1 MERGRKMTEETTS
14 NYVKPVLDIHE
25 RPTWNKWIVLSIQ
38 HLFTMFGSTIFVP
51 TITHLNPSVALI
63 SSGLGT
69 LAYLFIT
76 RGKIPAY
83 LGSSFA
89 FIVPITMLLAAKSGG
104 GPGAVMVG
112 TFSVGVVYA
121 IVALIVYY
129 VGVEWIQ
136 KVLPPIVVGPVIMV
150 IGLSLAPSAAAM
162 AMGTNNGGTYDYK
175 ILLVA
180 LITLVATIIAM
191 MFFKGFFGLIPIL
204 CGFVIGYLVSMMFGL
219 VDYTLI
225 KEASLFQVP
234 DFTIPFVNMDPVVTL
249 TVVLSMAPLAFVTM
263 AEHMGHQLLLNRITN
278 RNFFKDP
285 GLHRSLAADGT
296 ASIIA
301 SLIGGPPVTTY
312 GENIG
317 VLAIT
322 KVYSVFVIGGA
333 AVFAIAFG
341 FIGYINAVITS
352 VPTAV
357 LGGISLLLFGVIATS
372 GLRMMIES
380 RVDLS
385 QNRNMIIASVVLVVG
400 IGGLMIHVGSFQLS
414 GMAMAALIGIILNLV
429 IPEKTTK

>member
-1 MERGRKMTEETTS
+1 MTEETTS

-51 TITHLNPSVALI
+51 TVTHLNPSVALI

-69 LAYLFIT
+69 LAYLIIT

-89 FIVPITMLLAAKSGG
+89 FIAPITMLLAAKSGG

-380 RVDLS
+380 CVDLS

>member
-1 MERGRKMTEETTS
+1 MTEETTS

-51 TITHLNPSVALI
+51 TVTHLNPSVALI

-69 LAYLFIT
+69 LAYLIIT

-89 FIVPITMLLAAKSGG
+89 FIAPITMLLAAKSGG

-204 CGFVIGYLVSMMFGL
+204 CGFVIGYLVSMLFGL

-429 IPEKTTK
+429 IPERTTK

>member
-1 MERGRKMTEETTS
+1 MTEETTS

-69 LAYLFIT
+69 LAYLIIT

-89 FIVPITMLLAAKSGG
+89 FIVPITMLLSAKSGG

-129 VGVEWIQ
+129 VGIEWIQ

>member
-1 MERGRKMTEETTS
+1 MTEETTS

-51 TITHLNPSVALI
+51 TVTHLNPSVALI

-69 LAYLFIT
+69 LAYLIIT

-89 FIVPITMLLAAKSGG
+89 FIAPITMLLAAKSGG

-162 AMGTNNGGTYDYK
+162 AMGTNNGGYDYK
-175 ILLVA
+175 VLLVA

-333 AVFAIAFG
+333 AVLAIAFG

>member
-1 MERGRKMTEETTS
+1 MTEETTPE

-25 RPTWNKWIVLSIQ
+25 KPAWNKWIVLSIQ

-51 TITHLNPSVALI
+51 TVTGLNPSVALI

-69 LAYLFIT
+69 LAYLIIT

-89 FIVPITMLLAAKSGG
+89 FIQPITMLLTAKSGG

-121 IVALIVYY
+121 IVALLVYY
-129 VGVEWIQ
+129 VGIEWIQ
-136 KVLPPIVVGPVIMV
+136 RVLPPIVVGPVIMV

-162 AMGTNNGGTYDYK
+162 AMGTNNGGEYDYK

-180 LITLVATIIAM
+180 LITLVVTIVAM

-204 CGFVIGYLVSMMFGL
+204 CGFVIGYLVSMAFGL

-225 KEASLFQVP
+225 QNASLFQVP
-234 DFTIPFVNMDPVVTL
+234 DFTVPFVNMDPVVTL

-333 AVFAIAFG
+333 AVLAIAFG

-385 QNRNMIIASVVLVVG
+385 VNRNMIIASVVLVVG
-400 IGGLMIHVGSFQLS
+400 IGGLLVEIGSFKLE
-414 GMAMAALIGIILNLV
+414 GMAMAALLGIILNLV
-429 IPEKTTK
+429 LPEAKAHK

>member
-1 MERGRKMTEETTS
+1 MTEETTPE

-25 RPTWNKWIVLSIQ
+25 KPAWNKWIVLSIQ

-51 TITHLNPSVALI
+51 TVTGLNPSVALI

-69 LAYLFIT
+69 LAYLIIT

-89 FIVPITMLLAAKSGG
+89 FIAPITMLLTAKSGG

-121 IVALIVYY
+121 IVALLVYY
-129 VGVEWIQ
+129 VGIEWI
-136 KVLPPIVVGPVIMV
+136 KRVLPPIVVGPVIMV

-162 AMGTNNGGTYDYK
+162 AMGTNNGGEYDYK

-180 LITLVATIIAM
+180 LITLVVTIVAM

-204 CGFVIGYLVSMMFGL
+204 CGFVIGYLVSMAFGL

-225 KEASLFQVP
+225 QNASLFQVP
-234 DFTIPFVNMDPVVTL
+234 DFTVPFVNMDPVVTL

-333 AVFAIAFG
+333 AVLAIAFG

-380 RVDLS
+380 HVDLS
-385 QNRNMIIASVVLVVG
+385 VNRNMIIASVVLVVG
-400 IGGLMIHVGSFQLS
+400 IGGLLVEIGSFKLE
-414 GMAMAALIGIILNLV
+414 GMAMAALLGIILNLV
-429 IPEKTTK
+429 LPEAKAHK

>member
-1 MERGRKMTEETTS
+1 MTEETTS

-51 TITHLNPSVALI
+51 TVTHLNPSVALI

-69 LAYLFIT
+69 LAYLIIT

-89 FIVPITMLLAAKSGG
+89 FIAPITMLLAAKSGG

-278 RNFFKDP
+278 RNFFKNP